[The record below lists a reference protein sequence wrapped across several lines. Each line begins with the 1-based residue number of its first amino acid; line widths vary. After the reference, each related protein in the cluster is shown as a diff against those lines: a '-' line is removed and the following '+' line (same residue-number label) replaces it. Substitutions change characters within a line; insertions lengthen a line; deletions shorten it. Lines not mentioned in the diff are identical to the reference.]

1 MNNQAFLYI
10 AVAFRFPRPPW
21 RIHLISPMAGDQGH
35 QTGEERMLESWMR
48 LATDTTLLT
57 LEAQS
62 VIGMRLS
69 QIAMGQGTLAEA
81 QLMVTE
87 KMLAFMDA
95 ATTVSA
101 GGSAHAVVE
110 DYRRRVQA
118 NARRLRLA

>member
-1 MNNQAFLYI
+1 MFGAWI
-10 AVAFRFPRPPW
+10 
-21 RIHLISPMAGDQGH
+21 
-35 QTGEERMLESWMR
+35 R
-48 LATDTTLLT
+48 LATDTTLLG

-95 ATTVSA
+95 ATTVAA
-101 GGSAHAVVE
+101 GGSAHTVPN
-110 DYRRRVQA
+110 DDRRQVHA
-118 NARRLRLA
+118 KARHLMRD